1 MNVGMNSFE
10 VCYSQN
16 DSALMIVNRN
26 QNVAYKKTSNYG
38 IEIGYNVY
46 GEPISFVFPEPE
58 IIFGVPTSDF
68 LKIQCV
74 VNN

>member
-1 MNVGMNSFE
+1 MNSFE
-10 VCYSQN
+10 VCYSQD
-16 DSALMIVNRN
+16 DSALMVVNRH
-26 QNVAYKKTSNYG
+26 QNVSYKKVSNYG

-46 GEPISFVFPEPE
+46 GEPVSFIFPEPE
-58 IIFGVPTSDF
+58 NIFGAPISDF